1 VFLEIVRDRTQ
12 GRVHRSARLVKGSR
26 DDWYTQRSVMR
37 LGISIYET
45 GRACLVWGRR
55 HTAIPLPRL
64 RMWLWLYRKLHQA

>member
-1 VFLEIVRDRTQ
+1 
-12 GRVHRSARLVKGSR
+12 
-26 DDWYTQRSVMR
+26 MR